1 MWTRFCQINT
11 LVSQLMNES
20 DVLGSAIKYAYL
32 PSAMIKPVSFLE
44 ELSNFLVFVDLL
56 YPKEYG

>member
-1 MWTRFCQINT
+1 
-11 LVSQLMNES
+11 MNES